1 MLVKKTSVA
10 STFVPCKSHMQIFK
24 FMVIMH
30 EKIEDRV
37 FYSTVCTVDI
47 LKDRELLTVPDLLSL
62 TKNI

>member
-10 STFVPCKSHMQIFK
+10 STFVACKSHMQIFK
-24 FMVIMH
+24 YMAIMH

-37 FYSTVCTVDI
+37 FYIVPVPVDI
-47 LKDRELLTVPDLLSL
+47 LKDRELRTVPDLLSF